1 MSDHIFHTALQ
12 TILREI
18 FDGSTKREGYLLNPG
33 DPGLLTQLDSIT
45 AAAASSRSMPGQ
57 TTIAAHVDRVDY
69 HVGAIRQIL
78 AATPRS

>member
-45 AAAASSRSMPGQ
+45 AAAASSRSMPGR
-57 TTIAAHVDRVDY
+57 TTIAAHVD
-69 HVGAIRQIL
+69 HVHYGLSLLNRWADG
-78 AATPRS
+78 